1 MCKSR
6 LVKVGFGVQY
16 RGLEGGATGATGVTG
31 VTGVTVLSRVKHAW
45 LPRSGLL
52 GAI

>member
-16 RGLEGGATGATGVTG
+16 RGLEGGATGVTG

-45 LPRSGLL
+45 LPGSGLL